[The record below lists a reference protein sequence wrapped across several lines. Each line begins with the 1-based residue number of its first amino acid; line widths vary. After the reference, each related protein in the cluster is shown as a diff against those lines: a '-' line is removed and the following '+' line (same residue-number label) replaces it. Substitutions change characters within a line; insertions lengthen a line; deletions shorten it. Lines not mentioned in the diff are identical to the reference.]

1 MESLS
6 LQQAELQMGKESTI
20 RRVKGAF
27 PLTSRGLI
35 KSPYSPNHSPLWKY
49 IAQSES
55 NNDGDLLQDFEWRNK

>member
-20 RRVKGAF
+20 RRVKGAS

-35 KSPYSPNHSPLWKY
+35 KSPYSPNHSPLWK
-49 IAQSES
+49 
-55 NNDGDLLQDFEWRNK
+55 